1 MKTLVINTGSSSIK
15 YQLLSMPEGT
25 VLCNGLLERIGE
37 EKGRIIHKTD
47 EGENEMEYI
56 FDEYIPDHEFGMKEV
71 ASLLSDDKI
80 GVIKDVKEVELV
92 GHRIVHGGDRFHS
105 ITRIDDKVK
114 EAILELSNL
123 APLHNPANLVGINTA
138 EKVFPHAIQ
147 VGVFDTAFHQSIP
160 EIAYRYALPEN
171 FYKENA
177 IRAYGFHGTSH
188 RYVSRI
194 AAGFLNK
201 NPEDT
206 SLITLHLGNG
216 ASVCAVKNGKS
227 IDTSLG
233 MTTITG
239 LVMGTR
245 IGDIDPGVLIY
256 MQEILGLK
264 YEDVK
269 RILTKESGLLGLC
282 GDNDLRNIVAR
293 YEKDDEQAIL
303 ALSIYAYRIKKYI
316 GSYLAAIGKVDAIV
330 FTAGVGENSALI
342 RDLATRNLEHLGI
355 AVDPAKNGRKSRE
368 RRDISTANSPI
379 KTLVIPT
386 NEEFEIARQAYALV
400 NEID

>member
-15 YQLLSMPEGT
+15 YQLLSMPEGAI
-25 VLCNGLLERIGE
+25 LCSGLLERIGE
-37 EKGRIIHKTD
+37 EKGRIIHKTA
-47 EGENEMEYI
+47 EGDNEKEYI
-56 FDEYIPDHEFGMKEV
+56 FDESIPDHEFGMKEV

-80 GVIKDVKEVELV
+80 GVIKEVGEVELV

-105 ITRIDDKVK
+105 ITLINDEVK
-114 EAILELSNL
+114 EAIKELSNL

-160 EIAYRYALPEN
+160 ETAYRYALPEK
-171 FYKENA
+171 FYKENG

-188 RYVSRI
+188 RYVSRM
-194 AAGFLNK
+194 ASEFLNK
-201 NPEDT
+201 NLEDT

-216 ASVCAVKNGKS
+216 ASACAVKNGKS

-293 YEKDDEQAIL
+293 YELGDEQAIL

-316 GSYLAAIGKVDAIV
+316 GAYIAAIGKVDAIV

-355 AVDPAKNGRKSRE
+355 LIDPLKNERKSKE
-368 RRDISTANSPI
+368 RRDISSLDSSI

-386 NEEFEIARQAYALV
+386 NEEYEIARQAYALV
-400 NEID
+400 NEIA

>member
-15 YQLLSMPEGT
+15 YQLLSMPEGS
-25 VLCNGLLERIGE
+25 VLCSGLLERIGE
-37 EKGRIIHKTD
+37 KKGRIIHKTV
-47 EGENEMEYI
+47 EGENEKEYI
-56 FDEYIPDHEFGMKEV
+56 FDEFIPDHEFGMKEV

-80 GVIKDVKEVELV
+80 GVIKDVQEVELV
-92 GHRIVHGGDRFHS
+92 GHRIVHGGDRFHT
-105 ITRIDDKVK
+105 ITLINDKVK

-138 EKVFPHAIQ
+138 EKVFPHATQ

-160 EIAYRYALPEN
+160 ETAFRYALPEK

-194 AAGFLNK
+194 AAEFLNK
-201 NPEDT
+201 KPEDT

-293 YEKDDEQAIL
+293 YEGGDEQAIL

-316 GSYLAAIGKVDAIV
+316 GAYIAAIGKVDAIV
-330 FTAGVGENSALI
+330 FTAGVGENSSLI
-342 RDLATRNLEHLGI
+342 RDLATRGLEHMGI
-355 AVDPAKNGRKSRE
+355 AVDPLINERKSKE
-368 RRDISTANSPI
+368 RRDISTMDSTI

-386 NEEFEIARQAYALV
+386 NEEYEIARQAYALV
-400 NEID
+400 NEIA